1 MLADFD
7 QGIVSI
13 AARTC
18 VVTEAMESDGRM
30 RKLTIASAAQGSTFA
45 LTPPLILVTAV
56 VVRIAASVARDSDSR
71 DVTSGE
77 NSHQLVTARRSI
89 NGISGANR
97 SNMSVTGGARL
108 AGIGLVSNR

>member
-1 MLADFD
+1 M
-7 QGIVSI
+7 IV
-13 AARTC
+13 
-18 VVTEAMESDGRM
+18 EG
-30 RKLTIASAAQGSTFA
+30 
-45 LTPPLILVTAV
+45 

-77 NSHQLVTARRSI
+77 NSHRLVTARRSI

-108 AGIGLVSNR
+108 AGIGLVSSR